1 MDCPQG
7 EKWPLKRGGHCREV
21 AVVKKLKQDL
31 VYGPYPPRKKNG
43 RCKEV
48 ETRFSVWTVSAKKK
62 MAVVKRLKQD
72 LVYGP
77 YQPRKKWPL

>member
-31 VYGPYPPRKKNG
+31 VYGL
-43 RCKEV
+43 
-48 ETRFSVWTVSAKKK
+48 SAKKK
-62 MAVVKRLKQD
+62 MAVVE
-72 LVYGP
+72 
-77 YQPRKKWPL
+77 KWPL

>member
-7 EKWPLKRGGHCREV
+7 EKWPLKRG
-21 AVVKKLKQDL
+21 
-31 VYGPYPPRKKNG
+31 G

-48 ETRFSVWTVSAKKK
+48 ETRFSVWTVSQEKK

-72 LVYGP
+72 SVYGP
-77 YQPRKKWPL
+77 YPPRKKKPL

>member
-1 MDCPQG
+1 MDSPQG

-31 VYGPYPPRKKNG
+31 VYGLSAKKKNG

-48 ETRFSVWTVSAKKK
+48 ETRFSVWTVRQEKK
-62 MAVVKRLKQD
+62 MAIVKRLKQD
-72 LVYGP
+72 SVYGP
-77 YQPRKKWPL
+77 YPPRKKKPL